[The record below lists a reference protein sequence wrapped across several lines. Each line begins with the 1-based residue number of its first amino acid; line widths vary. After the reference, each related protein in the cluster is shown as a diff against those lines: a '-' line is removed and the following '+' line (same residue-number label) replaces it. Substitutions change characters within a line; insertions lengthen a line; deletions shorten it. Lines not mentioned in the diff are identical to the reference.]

1 MTTVSNTHKTLA
13 DFINDAKS
21 RITEVD
27 IDKAEQL
34 IIQGYK
40 VLDVREPQE
49 YETSNIKGSI
59 NIPRGTIEP
68 AADFHFEGANPI
80 LRDSRND
87 SWLVLCATGG
97 RAALA
102 TDTLQHMGFTDIMT
116 ITGGMTAWENA
127 GKELNKPNR

>member
-1 MTTVSNTHKTLA
+1 MTMVLDAHKTLD
-13 DFINDAKS
+13 DFLNDARS
-21 RITEVD
+21 RITEVN

-34 IIQGYK
+34 IIQGCK

-59 NIPRGTIEP
+59 NIPRGILEP
-68 AADFHFEGANPI
+68 AADLHFDGANPV

-97 RAALA
+97 RATLA
-102 TDTLQHMGFTDIMT
+102 TDTLQHMGFTDVMT
-116 ITGGMTAWENA
+116 ITGGIEAWENA
-127 GKELNKPNR
+127 GKELNKLNG

>member
-1 MTTVSNTHKTLA
+1 MTMVLDTHKTLA

-59 NIPRGTIEP
+59 NIPRGTLEP
-68 AADFHFEGANPI
+68 AADLHFDGANPI

-87 SWLVLCATGG
+87 SWLVLCTTGG
-97 RAALA
+97 RTTFSNGYLS
-102 TDTLQHMGFTDIMT
+102 THCYDGSRFHKSMGKRRKRI
-116 ITGGMTAWENA
+116 E
-127 GKELNKPNR
+127 